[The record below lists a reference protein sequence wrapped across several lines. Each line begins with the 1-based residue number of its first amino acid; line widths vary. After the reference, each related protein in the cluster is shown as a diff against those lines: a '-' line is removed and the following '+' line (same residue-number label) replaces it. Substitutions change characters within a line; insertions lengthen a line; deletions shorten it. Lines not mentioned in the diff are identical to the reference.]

1 MRLITAIGTLCVLLA
16 GHGFA
21 QAPDRDFTGEW
32 QLNTPS
38 GDIRDNS
45 AIPSG
50 FLHVDQSGATMTV
63 KSAVNEGSPL
73 VTVVYP
79 LDNRTVKTRVG
90 DSTLSIATKWEG
102 AALLVNAIVSGP
114 EDYSINDRWSR
125 SRDGNK
131 LTIERSIVRRTGE
144 KESVLVYRVAGYEPP
159 PVVSSTVTPAR
170 PPVQTPV
177 EPPSRSTGQALIP
190 RTGSPAPGQPLPDYV
205 VTAGTRILLRLTSSV
220 DTQRSVAGDRV
231 YLETAAPVFLN
242 GRLVIPQG
250 SFVIGSITEA
260 QRAGRVKGKAELN
273 LRFET
278 LTLPNGV
285 ARDLLSRADSADGRR
300 VDSEG
305 RIQGDGSKGRDAA
318 TVATTTAVGAG
329 IGGLA
334 GAPGIGAAAG
344 ALAGLAGVLGTRGKD
359 LVVRQGTSM
368 EMVLDRDLT
377 FSSLELPGR

>member
-1 MRLITAIGTLCVLLA
+1 MRPITAIGTLCVMLA

-21 QAPDRDFTGEW
+21 QAPDRDFSGEW
-32 QLNTPS
+32 QLNAPS
-38 GDIRDNS
+38 GDSRDNS
-45 AIPSG
+45 IIPSG
-50 FLHVDQSGATMTV
+50 FLHVEQAGATMTV
-63 KSAVNEGSPL
+63 KSAVEEGGAL
-73 VTVVYP
+73 ATIVYP

-90 DSTLSIATKWEG
+90 DSTVSIATKWEG

-131 LTIERSIVRRTGE
+131 LTIERSIVRRSGE
-144 KESVLVYRVAGYEPP
+144 KESVLVYRIAGYEPP

-170 PPVQTPV
+170 PPVQ
-177 EPPSRSTGQALIP
+177 ALIP
-190 RTGSPAPGQPLPDYV
+190 RAPSGVAPNQPLPDYV
-205 VTAGTRILLRLTSSV
+205 VTAGTRILLRLTNSV
-220 DTQRSVAGDRV
+220 DTKRSVVGDRV

-260 QRAGRVKGKAELN
+260 QRPGRVKGKAALN

-285 ARDLLSRADSADGRR
+285 ARDLLSRADSADGRST

-305 RIQGDGSKGRDAA
+305 RIQGDSSKGRDAA
-318 TVATTTAVGAG
+318 TIAGTTAAGAG
-329 IGGLA
+329 IGSLA

-344 ALAGLAGVLGTRGKD
+344 AVAGLAGILGTRGKD
-359 LVVRQGTSM
+359 IVVQRGTSM

-377 FSSLELPGR
+377 YSSLELPGR

>member
-1 MRLITAIGTLCVLLA
+1 MRFVGVIGTLCVLLA
-16 GHGFA
+16 GYGFA
-21 QAPDRDFTGEW
+21 QAPDRDFSGEW
-32 QLNTPS
+32 QLNAPS
-38 GDIRDNS
+38 GDIRANS
-45 AIPSG
+45 VIPSG
-50 FLHVDQSGATMTV
+50 FLNVQQAGATMTV
-63 KSAVNEGSPL
+63 KSAVEEGSPL
-73 VTVVYP
+73 VTLDYP
-79 LDNRTVKTRVG
+79 LDNRTVKNRVG
-90 DSTLSIATKWEG
+90 DSTVSIATKWEG

-131 LTIERSIVRRTGE
+131 LTIERSIVRRSGE
-144 KESVLVYRVAGYEPP
+144 KESLLVYRVAGYAPP
-159 PVVSSTVTPAR
+159 PVESTTVTPAR
-170 PPVQTPV
+170 PPVQ
-177 EPPSRSTGQALIP
+177 ALVP
-190 RTGSPAPGQPLPDYV
+190 RGPAPVNPNQPLPDYV
-205 VTAGTRILLRLTSSV
+205 VTAGTKILLRLTNSV
-220 DTQRSVAGDRV
+220 DTKHAVSGDRV
-231 YLETAAPVFLN
+231 YLQTAAPVFLN

-260 QRAGRVKGKAELN
+260 QRPGRVKGKAALN

-305 RIQGDGSKGRDAA
+305 RVQGDSSKGRDAM
-318 TVATTTAVGAG
+318 TVGTTTAVGAG

-344 ALAGLAGVLGTRGKD
+344 AVAGLAGILGTRGPD

>member
-1 MRLITAIGTLCVLLA
+1 MRHAGVVSTFCVLLA
-16 GHGFA
+16 APGFA

-32 QLNTPS
+32 QLNGPP

-45 AIPSG
+45 IIPSG
-50 FLHVDQSGATMTV
+50 FLHVEQAGATMTV
-63 KSAVNEGSPL
+63 KAAIEEGSPL
-73 VTVVYP
+73 VTLVYP
-79 LDNRTVKTRVG
+79 LDNRTVKTRAG
-90 DSTLSIATKWEG
+90 DSTVNIATKWEG

-114 EDYSINDRWSR
+114 DDYSINDRWSR

-131 LTIERSIVRRTGE
+131 LTIERSIVRRSGE
-144 KESVLVYRVAGYEPP
+144 RESVMVYRVAGYEPP
-159 PVVSSTVTPAR
+159 PVISSTVTPAR
-170 PPVQTPV
+170 PAEQAPV
-177 EPPSRSTGQALIP
+177 RGQALVP
-190 RTGSPAPGQPLPDYV
+190 RTASPAPNQPLPDYV
-205 VTAGTRILLRLTSSV
+205 VTAGTRILLRLTRSV
-220 DTQRSVAGDRV
+220 DTKRSVAGDRV

-242 GRLVIPQG
+242 GRLIIPQG

-260 QRAGRVKGKAELN
+260 QRAGRVKGKADLN

-285 ARDLLSRADSADGRR
+285 ARDLLSRADSADGRA

-305 RIQGDGSKGRDAA
+305 RIQGDGSKGRDAR
-318 TVATTTAVGAG
+318 TVATTTAAGAG
-329 IGGLA
+329 IGALA

-344 ALAGLAGVLGTRGKD
+344 AVAGLAGILGTRGPD

>member
-1 MRLITAIGTLCVLLA
+1 MRLAAAIGTLCFLLA
-16 GHGFA
+16 GYGFA

-38 GDIRDNS
+38 TDIRDNS
-45 AIPSG
+45 IIPSG
-50 FLHVDQSGATMTV
+50 FLHVQQSGATMTV
-63 KSAVNEGSPL
+63 KAAIQEGSPL
-73 VTVVYP
+73 MTLDYP
-79 LDNRTVKTRVG
+79 LDNRTVKNKVG
-90 DSTLSIATKWEG
+90 DSTVSIATKWEG

-131 LTIERSIVRRTGE
+131 LTIERSIVRRSGE

-159 PVVSSTVTPAR
+159 PVLSSTVMPAR
-170 PPVQTPV
+170 PPEQAPV
-177 EPPSRSTGQALIP
+177 RGQALVP
-190 RTGSPAPGQPLPDYV
+190 RTSPAPNQPLPDYV

-220 DTQRSVAGDRV
+220 DTKRSVAGDRV

-250 SFVIGSITEA
+250 SYVIGSITEA
-260 QRAGRVKGKAELN
+260 QRAGRVKGKASLN

-285 ARDLLSRADSADGRR
+285 ARDLLSRADTTDGRH

-318 TVATTTAVGAG
+318 TVATTTAAGAG
-329 IGGLA
+329 IGALA

-344 ALAGLAGVLGTRGKD
+344 AVAGLAGILGTRGQD

-368 EMVLDRDLT
+368 EMVLDRDLI

>member
-1 MRLITAIGTLCVLLA
+1 MRHFAAIGTLCVLLS

-32 QLNTPS
+32 QLNTAP

-45 AIPSG
+45 VIPSG
-50 FLHVDQSGATMTV
+50 FLHVQQAGATMTL
-63 KSAVNEGSPL
+63 KAAVQEGSPL
-73 VTVVYP
+73 VTLDYP
-79 LDNRTVKTRVG
+79 LDNRTVKNRVG
-90 DSTLSIATKWEG
+90 DSTVSIATKWEG

-131 LTIERSIVRRTGE
+131 LTIERSIVRRSGE
-144 KESVLVYRVAGYEPP
+144 RESVLVYRVAGYEPP
-159 PVVSSTVTPAR
+159 PVISSTVAPAR
-170 PPVQTPV
+170 PPVQAPEQAPARTP
-177 EPPSRSTGQALIP
+177 GQALVP

-205 VTAGTRILLRLTSSV
+205 VTAGTRILLRLTNSV
-220 DTQRSVAGDRV
+220 DTKRSVPGDRV
-231 YLETAAPVFLN
+231 YLETAAPIFLN

-260 QRAGRVKGKAELN
+260 QRAGRVKGKAALN

-285 ARDLLSRADSADGRR
+285 ARDLLSRADTTDGRG

-305 RIQGDGSKGRDAA
+305 RIQGDGSKGKDAR
-318 TVATTTAVGAG
+318 TVATTTAAGAG
-329 IGGLA
+329 IGAIA

-344 ALAGLAGVLGTRGKD
+344 AVAGLAGILGTRGPD

>member
-1 MRLITAIGTLCVLLA
+1 MRHIAAIGSLCVLLA
-16 GHGFA
+16 GYGFA
-21 QAPDRDFTGEW
+21 QGPDRDFTGEW

-45 AIPSG
+45 VIPSG
-50 FLHVDQSGATMTV
+50 FLHVQQAGATMTV
-63 KSAVNEGSPL
+63 KAAVEEGSPL
-73 VTVVYP
+73 VTLDYP
-79 LDNRTVKTRVG
+79 LDNRTVKSRVG
-90 DSTLSIATKWEG
+90 SSTVNIATKWEG

-131 LTIERSIVRRTGE
+131 LTIERSIVRRSGE

-159 PVVSSTVTPAR
+159 PALSSTVTPAR
-170 PPVQTPV
+170 PSVQAPESAPV
-177 EPPSRSTGQALIP
+177 RGQALIP
-190 RTGSPAPGQPLPDYV
+190 RTASPAPNQPLPDYV
-205 VTAGTRILLRLTSSV
+205 VTAGTKILLRLTSSV
-220 DTQRSVAGDRV
+220 DTKRSVAGDRV
-231 YLETAAPVFLN
+231 YLETASPVFLN

-260 QRAGRVKGKAELN
+260 QRAGRVKGKAALN

-285 ARDLLSRADSADGRR
+285 ARDLLSRAATTDGHG

-305 RIQGDGSKGRDAA
+305 RIQGDGSKGRDAR
-318 TVATTTAVGAG
+318 TVATTTAAGAG
-329 IGGLA
+329 IGALA

-344 ALAGLAGVLGTRGKD
+344 AVAGLAGILGTRGQD

>member
-1 MRLITAIGTLCVLLA
+1 MRFVGVISTLCVLFA
-16 GHGFA
+16 ANGFA

-32 QLNTPS
+32 QLNAPA
-38 GDIRDNS
+38 GDNS
-45 AIPSG
+45 VIPSG
-50 FLHVDQSGATMTV
+50 FLHVQQEGASMTV
-63 KSAVNEGSPL
+63 KSAIDEGSPL
-73 VTVVYP
+73 VTLVYP
-79 LDNRTVKTRVG
+79 LDSRTVKNRVG
-90 DSTLSIATKWEG
+90 DSTVSIATKWEG

-125 SRDGNK
+125 SREGHQ
-131 LTIERSIVRRTGE
+131 LTIERSIVRRSGE

-159 PVVSSTVTPAR
+159 PVVSSTVSSTVTPAR
-170 PPVQTPV
+170 PP
-177 EPPSRSTGQALIP
+177 GQALVP
-190 RTGSPAPGQPLPDYV
+190 RTASPAPNQPLPDYV
-205 VTAGTRILLRLTSSV
+205 LTAGTRILLRLTSSV
-220 DTQRSVAGDRV
+220 DTKRAVAGDRV
-231 YLETAAPVFLN
+231 YLETAAPVFQN
-242 GRLVIPQG
+242 GRLIVPQG

-260 QRAGRVKGKAELN
+260 QRAGRVKGKAALN

-305 RIQGDGSKGRDAA
+305 RIQGDGSKGRDAM
-318 TVATTTAVGAG
+318 TVGTTTAVGAG

-344 ALAGLAGVLGTRGKD
+344 ALAGLAGVLGTRGPD

-377 FSSLELPGR
+377 FSSLELTGR

>member
-1 MRLITAIGTLCVLLA
+1 
-16 GHGFA
+16 
-21 QAPDRDFTGEW
+21 
-32 QLNTPS
+32 
-38 GDIRDNS
+38 
-45 AIPSG
+45 
-50 FLHVDQSGATMTV
+50 V
-63 KSAVNEGSPL
+63 KN
-73 VTVVYP
+73 
-79 LDNRTVKTRVG
+79 RVG
-90 DSTLSIATKWEG
+90 ESTVSIATKWEG

-125 SRDGNK
+125 SRDGNQ
-131 LTIERSIVRRTGE
+131 LTIERSIVRRSGE

-170 PPVQTPV
+170 PPA
-177 EPPSRSTGQALIP
+177 QALIP
-190 RTGSPAPGQPLPDYV
+190 RAPSPAPNQPLPDYV
-205 VTAGTRILLRLTSSV
+205 LTAGTRLLLRLTRSV
-220 DTQRSVAGDRV
+220 DTKHAVTGDRV

-242 GRLVIPQG
+242 GRLIIPQG

-285 ARDLLSRADSADGRR
+285 ARDLLSRADSADGRG

-305 RIQGDGSKGRDAA
+305 RIQGDGSKARDAMTVGGA
-318 TVATTTAVGAG
+318 TAAGAG

-344 ALAGLAGVLGTRGKD
+344 ALAGLAGVLGTRGPD

>member
-1 MRLITAIGTLCVLLA
+1 MRHVAAIGTLWVLLA
-16 GHGFA
+16 GHAFA

-32 QLNTPS
+32 QLNAPS
-38 GDIRDNS
+38 GDNS
-45 AIPSG
+45 VIPSG
-50 FLHVDQSGATMTV
+50 FLHVDQAGATMTV
-63 KSAVNEGSPL
+63 KAAVDEGSPL
-73 VTVVYP
+73 VTLSFP
-79 LDNRTVKTRVG
+79 LDNRTVKNRVG
-90 DSTLSIATKWEG
+90 DSTVSIATKWEG

-125 SRDGNK
+125 SRDGNQ
-131 LTIERSIVRRTGE
+131 LTIERSIVRRSGE
-144 KESVLVYRVAGYEPP
+144 KESVLVYRIAGYAPP
-159 PVVSSTVTPAR
+159 PVVSSTVTPR
-170 PPVQTPV
+170 PPV
-177 EPPSRSTGQALIP
+177 QALIP
-190 RTGSPAPGQPLPDYV
+190 RASSPVTPNQPLPDYV
-205 VTAGTRILLRLTSSV
+205 VTAGTRILLRLTNSV
-220 DTQRSVAGDRV
+220 DTKHAVAGDRV
-231 YLETAAPVFLN
+231 YLQTAAPVFLN

-260 QRAGRVKGKAELN
+260 QRPGRVKGKAALN

-305 RIQGDGSKGRDAA
+305 RVQGDGSKARDAM
-318 TVATTTAVGAG
+318 TVGTTTAVGAG

-344 ALAGLAGVLGTRGKD
+344 AVAGLAGILGTRGPD
-359 LVVRQGTSM
+359 LVVHQGTSM